1 MLLSRSTLFAALYSC
16 TLHIILLGMAAATL
30 VTPGRS
36 QSPVL
41 KVTLFQLAVPLP
53 VGASEVSGVKV
64 PEPVPAP
71 VAAPQPPPPSHSR
84 PKPKKQPAQTARLA
98 PRVPQ
103 ELSPP
108 LTPPTPSSL
117 SGRETDGAE
126 AGADRESTAGNGR
139 EGAGGN
145 GRRTDVG
152 AGGGSG
158 HGGNGGEL
166 TQPQYRLNPK
176 PPYPVVARRMG
187 QQGVVMLRVRVR
199 PDGSVAEAELVQ
211 SSGSALLDES
221 ALRTVRESWRFVPA
235 HRDGTAVESWV
246 QVPIRFVLETS

>member
-1 MLLSRSTLFAALYSC
+1 MLLSRPALFAALYSC
-16 TLHIILLGMAAATL
+16 ALHIILLGIAAAIL

-41 KVTLFQLAVPLP
+41 KVTLLQLAAPLP
-53 VGASEVSGVKV
+53 MGASEGSGASA
-64 PEPVPAP
+64 PAP
-71 VAAPQPPPPSHSR
+71 VTAPQPPPPFHFR
-84 PKPKKQPAQTARLA
+84 PKPKKQPSQSARLA
-98 PRVPQ
+98 ARAPR
-103 ELSPP
+103 ELSP
-108 LTPPTPSSL
+108 LLVPPAPSSL
-117 SGRETDGAE
+117 SGRETDE
-126 AGADRESTAGNGR
+126 AGAGRESTAGNGH

-145 GRRTDVG
+145 GRRTDAG
-152 AGGGSG
+152 AGSGSG

-187 QQGVVMLRVRVR
+187 QQGVVVLRVRVR

-246 QVPIRFVLETS
+246 EVPIRFVLETS